1 MNKELAEKA
10 VRIFLQNMLVHILY
24 MVEYKD
30 SVNIIFVSNSPADD
44 KLIIETENSIAE
56 CIRKDVN
63 ILDIYDFGIS
73 DRFEIIQKAALI
85 YCEYKIL
92 KQAFE
97 LETATAMKAVMDERT
112 RFIERKNEC
121 STYYL
126 Q

>member
-1 MNKELAEKA
+1 MTKELAERTA
-10 VRIFLQNMLVHILY
+10 EIFLQNMLVHILY
-24 MVEYKD
+24 MVEYKN
-30 SVNIIFVSNSPADD
+30 SVNIIFVCNSPADD
-44 KLIIETENSIAE
+44 KLIIEIENSIAA
-56 CIRKDVN
+56 CIHKEVN
-63 ILDIYDFGIS
+63 VLDIYDFSVS
-73 DRFEIIQKAALI
+73 DRFEIIQKATVI
-85 YCEYKIL
+85 YCEYKII